1 MDFQFWIMTLGI
13 VLYFSSM
20 WIAGITQGMMWRD
33 VDQYGNLTYQFID
46 TVKVLIPYYNIRGVG
61 GLMYF
66 TGFIIFAY
74 NIFMTITAGKKLE
87 REPNYATPMAR

>member
-1 MDFQFWIMTLGI
+1 
-13 VLYFSSM
+13 
-20 WIAGITQGMMWRD
+20 MMWRD

-66 TGFIIFAY
+66 TDLLFLLT
-74 NIFMTITAGKKLE
+74 IFMTITAGKKLE
-87 REPNYATPMAR
+87 REPNYATPMFR

>member
-1 MDFQFWIMTLGI
+1 
-13 VLYFSSM
+13 
-20 WIAGITQGMMWRD
+20 
-33 VDQYGNLTYQFID
+33 FID

-66 TGFIIFAY
+66 IGFIIFAY

-87 REPNYATPMAR
+87 REPNYATPMSR